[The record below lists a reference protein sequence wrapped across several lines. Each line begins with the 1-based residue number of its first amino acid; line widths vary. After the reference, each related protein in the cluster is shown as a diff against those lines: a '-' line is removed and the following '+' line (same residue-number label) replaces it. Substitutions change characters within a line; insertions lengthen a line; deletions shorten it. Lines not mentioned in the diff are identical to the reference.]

1 MLIRSNQLANPEKV
15 YNDAM
20 NETPSASRSV
30 FDSMAAGFATP
41 VVALNMLDDE
51 FRKKPEGKA
60 ILSSLE
66 AINLQKQAPGI
77 GWTQWLANEGA
88 GMLGFGLNPLT
99 WGAGEVGG
107 LAAQGVVNAGAKGLS
122 KVLPDAASVFM
133 RKPLNEVLSKSIGQY
148 LPSQIG
154 KEGSERALGLGLLSE
169 KTLETFGVGAG
180 AGVPQGIVD
189 NFEKDTGHIKWGGVA
204 RESAEMGGLGL
215 AIGAIP
221 FTWGILRG
229 KINRGLGNPV
239 DGVVD
244 HSALDKALEK
254 KYITPEEHAWYSDL
268 LENQQNPG
276 DEKLS
281 EKLKKSGTNIIQ
293 QNGHKV
299 NSIYNEALFEI
310 LNGGDVSN
318 LHGVIADQLASAHLP
333 EGQRMALSD
342 YIIHNRMDTLRSNP
356 QSLDGL
362 RGYVDFINHK
372 LRQKDSKLAEADRI
386 LVDHLLKGAKE
397 NMPFSQKELFKMMR
411 KSGFEASHIQHLPVT
426 IPEEIGVHLKVKER
440 VEALEKINSQ
450 LKRQYEKARNPK
462 YTDQIKDKYKRIAT
476 LNRNMKDYL
485 DKMNRTVEAHAQ
497 VKDWEERIVQLKNQ
511 IEELKEKDKLI
522 KSGKRFLDKIEKNEN
537 KIKEMQEKL
546 PKILTP
552 KEELSSLKN
561 KLIGKKGLLPNWQR
575 SAAYHRLVDL
585 SHVWHNAKTLL
596 DRIHLE
602 DEYNRQEAFRDI
614 SHQVLKMSDS
624 EQPTLAKPENV
635 VDYLKKRI
643 ESNISRLEPIA
654 DINAEVTEK
663 LKVPTDS
670 NEILLEQAHQLK
682 DVKAE
687 DSKKDF
693 EQSSDKFKEF
703 KSSENIFKNLI
714 SCVMGGLG
722 G

>member
-239 DGVVD
+239 DGAVD

-268 LENQQNPG
+268 LEHQQNPG
-276 DEKLS
+276 DEKMTKELQS
-281 EKLKKSGTNIIQ
+281 RGSSIIN
-293 QNGHKV
+293 QNGHRANTV
-299 NSIYNEALFEI
+299 SNEALFDI
-310 LNGGDVSN
+310 LTGDDVSN

-333 EGQRMALSD
+333 EEQRMALSN
-342 YIIHNRMDTLRSNP
+342 YIIHNRMDYLRRDP
-356 QSLDGL
+356 KSLDGI

-372 LRQKDSKLAEADRI
+372 LNEKPSKLAEADRI
-386 LVDHLLKGAKE
+386 LDEHLMKGAKE
-397 NMPFSQKELFKMMR
+397 NMPFSQKELFKMMK
-411 KSGFEASHIQHLPVT
+411 KSGFESSHIAHLPVT
-426 IPEEIGVHLKVKER
+426 IPENIGSHLKL
-440 VEALEKINSQ
+440 LEKIS
-450 LKRQYEKARNPK
+450 K
-462 YTDQIKDKYKRIAT
+462 
-476 LNRNMKDYL
+476 
-485 DKMNRTVEAHAQ
+485 
-497 VKDWEERIVQLKNQ
+497 
-511 IEELKEKDKLI
+511 LKEKLRKE
-522 KSGKRFLDKIEKNEN
+522 KRRGLPEN
-537 KIKEMQEKL
+537 KQTIRRVVELEHKL

-552 KEELSSLKN
+552 KEELAVLRD
-561 KLIGKKGLLPNWQR
+561 KLIGKKGLPPNWER
-575 SAAYHRLVDL
+575 SSAYHRLIDL
-585 SHVWHNAKTLL
+585 SHVWHNAQTLL
-596 DRIHLE
+596 DRVHIE

-614 SHQVLKMSDS
+614 SHQVLRMSDS

-654 DINAEVTEK
+654 DINAEVAEK

-670 NEILLEQAHQLK
+670 NEILLEQEHQLK

-687 DSKKDF
+687 DAKKEF